1 MSDWSTKY
9 TCSHWRC
16 SRMSLSFVAFKDGK
30 GKKVK
35 IPLRNIWI
43 ILSLFLSIKWKSK
56 MGWVVGIG
64 NMLLL
69 ALKRSSQSWQGLLG
83 TSVRSVNWQLLCL
96 FVFHSF
102 VVWDTLIWIGDTVT
116 ILIDS
121 WAEWKLKMWGGW
133 IQSRVAYGYVKSS
146 CRIISSSVLPL
157 RFPDWHEVG
166 WGLGNLTMR
175 YLSFVTKV
183 DGWRKLQQVW
193 VRW

>member
-1 MSDWSTKY
+1 
-9 TCSHWRC
+9 
-16 SRMSLSFVAFKDGK
+16 MSLSFVAFKDGK

-96 FVFHSF
+96 FVFYSF
-102 VVWDTLIWIGDTVT
+102 FVWDTLSCIGDWWHCYDLDRQLNWVKTQDRCGV
-116 ILIDS
+116 
-121 WAEWKLKMWGGW
+121 GGC
-133 IQSRVAYGYVKSS
+133 RVVHGYVKSS
-146 CRIISSSVLPL
+146 CRIISSSVLPI